1 VYIICI
7 QSAADLG
14 IARRERTRIDR
25 RAPFR
30 TKRDRL
36 GTLLSQRLTFRTLPR
51 RRRCPLPVGVI
62 LFAEVTPLVA
72 GGIEPMLR
80 GLLELAAPLAAVA
93 LPSIIR
99 RADVEPRQASP
110 APQLEDHQLAH
121 PSRKDENW
129 TATSGSTT
137 VRTYC
142 CPSNGRT

>member
-7 QSAADLG
+7 QSAVDLG

-25 RAPFR
+25 WVPFR
-30 TKRDRL
+30 TKRDWL
-36 GTLLSQRLTFRTLPR
+36 GTLLSQRLTFRTLL

-80 GLLELAAPLAAVA
+80 RLLELPARLAAVA

-99 RADVEPRQASP
+99 RADVELRQASP

-121 PSRKDENW
+121 PSRSDENW
-129 TATSGSTT
+129 TAASGSTT

>member
-7 QSAADLG
+7 QSAVDLG

-36 GTLLSQRLTFRTLPR
+36 DTLLSQRLTFRTLLRSP
-51 RRRCPLPVGVI
+51 CPLPVGVI

-72 GGIEPMLR
+72 DGIASMLR
-80 GLLELAAPLAAVA
+80 GLLELAARLTAVA

-99 RADVEPRQASP
+99 PADVEPRQASP
-110 APQLEDHQLAH
+110 ALQLEDHQFAH
-121 PSRKDENW
+121 P
-129 TATSGSTT
+129 
-137 VRTYC
+137 
-142 CPSNGRT
+142 

>member
-7 QSAADLG
+7 QSAVDLG

-36 GTLLSQRLTFRTLPR
+36 GTLISQRLTFRKLPR
-51 RRRCPLPVGVI
+51 RRRCPLAGSVI
-62 LFAEVTPLVA
+62 LFAEVTPLMA
-72 GGIEPMLR
+72 GRIESMLR

-110 APQLEDHQLAH
+110 APQLEDH
-121 PSRKDENW
+121 
-129 TATSGSTT
+129 
-137 VRTYC
+137 
-142 CPSNGRT
+142 